1 MNVADR
7 IMHREVFC
15 FILLSMLIL
24 IASVA
29 VAYATPE
36 SGQTYAITTVR
47 IERRYVTGNVIV
59 YATIKLQ
66 FPEYIV
72 IDRNTKIY
80 AYLDRTGC
88 LGGYSLYFTVVA
100 KINTVSGSNEYE
112 LVSSSFSLD
121 CNTQASQMNEF
132 ELVVPKSIYDLSID
146 KTVTLYVKSIS
157 VSPTDFIDE
166 ATIVTNTPIRSYLVY
181 GVPQPVVSVRGVDVG
196 YLNLSVGESRDV
208 TIAFTSMYAP
218 TTVVNI
224 NATPP
229 DFVSLYVNTP
239 LPLNVGANQSMPIVV
254 TVRGEKP
261 GAGVVAVNIYYY
273 TGAEVKRVS
282 VYIPVVCEGNRIYD
296 LINRYRQELDRL
308 RQELQS
314 LENQLGIHVDTAQS
328 LAQRLNTVSQE
339 LNVLTTSLNSL
350 ASQYASAIQRIDSM
364 EDRVNSLENRMS
376 NLENKMNNLENEI
389 NEANSSITLI
399 IHEINNLKQ
408 SLLELKSELNKVE
421 NVAFASIIVTLV
433 AIIAL
438 AIFVKRKAF

>member
-1 MNVADR
+1 MNVANR
-7 IMHREVFC
+7 IMHREAFC
-15 FILLSMLIL
+15 SVLLSLLIL
-24 IASVA
+24 IVTVA

-36 SGQTYAITTVR
+36 PGQTYTITTVR
-47 IERRYVTGNVIV
+47 IKRYYATGDVIV

-80 AYLDRTGC
+80 AYLDRSGC
-88 LGGYSLYFTVVA
+88 LAGYSLRFTVAA
-100 KINTVSGSNEYE
+100 KINTVGGGNEYE
-112 LVSSSFSLD
+112 LTSSSFSLD
-121 CNTQASQMNEF
+121 CNAPASHDF

-157 VSPTDFIDE
+157 VSPTDFIGE
-166 ATIVTNTPIRSYLVY
+166 ATIVTNTPVRSYLVY
-181 GVPQPVVSVRGVDVG
+181 GVPQPIVSIRGVDVG

-224 NATPP
+224 NATLP

-239 LPLNVGANQSMPIVV
+239 LPLNIGANQSMPIVV

-273 TGAEVKRVS
+273 TGAEVKQVN
-282 VYIPVVCEGNRIYD
+282 VYIPVVCEESRIYD

-308 RQELQS
+308 RQEVQS

-328 LAQRLNTVSQE
+328 LAQRLNTISQE

-364 EDRVNSLENRMS
+364 EGRVNSLENRMS

-389 NEANSSITLI
+389 SETNNSITLI
-399 IHEINNLKQ
+399 IHEINNLRQ
-408 SLLELKSELNKVE
+408 SLQELRSELNEAKNTV
-421 NVAFASIIVTLV
+421 FALIIIILV
-433 AIIAL
+433 IVIIL
-438 AIFVKRKAF
+438 VIFVKRKAPL